1 MERKPRSNQDA
12 QDRPDAQREQQLDYS
27 DAGLAR
33 RCPNQGGWVLRRSLS
48 VLSTIMH

>member
-12 QDRPDAQREQQLDYS
+12 QDRPDAQREPGITVIELL
-27 DAGLAR
+27 LAR